1 MRKMKVTISLF
12 LIFVSVCGYSG
23 HYNIPGARSCG
34 LGKSSVTLSGFWSGF
49 NNQASLTDYNKLSA
63 GIYYENRFIVKEMS
77 LAAGG
82 FILPTKSGTF
92 GLNLTWFGYSGYN
105 EKKLGLGYGRK
116 FGKSFSAGV
125 QLDYLAT
132 YIAENYGKK
141 NLITFELGF
150 KTEIGESIVIGG
162 HLFNP
167 VPVYIQKEFNERI
180 PTVFTIGVSYYISKE
195 LFLILETEK
204 NSEFKPLI
212 RGGIEYQIINQV
224 AVRAGYSTLP
234 SQTGSTKFSIASLYT
249 FGFSLNFDKFDI
261 DFASSY
267 HNVLG
272 WSPSVTAI
280 IKFD

>member
-1 MRKMKVTISLF
+1 MKVTISIFLF
-12 LIFVSVCGYSG
+12 FISTCVYPGY
-23 HYNIPGARSCG
+23 YNILGARSGG
-34 LGKSSVTLSGFWSGF
+34 LGRSSVALSGFWAGF
-49 NNQASLTDYNKLSA
+49 NNQAALADYNKLAA

-82 FILPTKSGTF
+82 FILPTKSGNF
-92 GLNLTWFGYSGYN
+92 GVSLTYFGYSNYN
-105 EKKLGLGYGRK
+105 EKKIGLGYGRK

-125 QLDYLAT
+125 QLDYLST
-132 YIAENYGKK
+132 YIAEDYGKK
-141 NLITFELGF
+141 NIITFELGF
-150 KTEIGESIVIGG
+150 KASIGEFIEIAG

-167 VPVYIQKEFNERI
+167 IPVYVQKESYDRI
-180 PTVFTIGVSYYISKE
+180 PTVFAIGASYHISKE
-195 LFLILETEK
+195 LFITLEAEK

-224 AVRAGYSTLP
+224 AVRIGYSTLP

-261 DFASSY
+261 DFSSSY

-272 WSPSVTAI
+272 WSPSITAI
-280 IKFD
+280 FKFN